1 MALLNTLPLGQSK
14 YLAGSPGPVDHGVM
28 SVQPAW
34 SGLVEIAC
42 DESGFSGTN
51 LLDPDTRVFT
61 HASVRIGPAEAR
73 SWVGELRERS
83 RFVAGE
89 YKSARLFKQRP
100 VLTWLL
106 GPEGPLLG
114 RSAVQLTDKYFLLA
128 GRLTAL
134 FSHGLD
140 YRTGTS
146 LDPHDSATARALHL
160 RGPRHGDIWW
170 ALLQSFIDLL
180 RSKNRTVYDERVG
193 EFLAVAAH
201 FTPLEPGLRISRAP
215 LDALRDR
222 LFDDRTLLPP
232 LEVLIPALV
241 ETTLHWYADGNA
253 VEMVHDEQ
261 SALTVHRI
269 AQVNLL
275 MDDAP
280 LALRQTDSRTDP
292 RVQLADLLAGSARQ
306 IATAELNGHGD
317 PALTALLRPYL
328 TPHPIWADPA
338 SWAQLSARSR
348 TTQRGASDT
357 RAPASTSVTPD
368 PDVSSTTS

>member
-1 MALLNTLPLGQSK
+1 
-14 YLAGSPGPVDHGVM
+14 M
-28 SVQPAW
+28 SVEPVW

-51 LLDPDTRVFT
+51 LLDPDTRVFA
-61 HASVRIGPAEAR
+61 HASVQLGPGEAR
-73 SWVGELRERS
+73 RAVEELRDRS
-83 RFVAGE
+83 RYVAGE

-100 VLTWLL
+100 ALTWLL

-128 GRLTAL
+128 GRLSAL
-134 FSHGLD
+134 FTDGLD

-146 LDPHDSATARALHL
+146 LDPHDPETVLALH
-160 RGPRHGDIWW
+160 RQGPQHGDVWW
-170 ALLQSFIDLL
+170 TLLQSFIDLL
-180 RSKNRTVYDERVG
+180 RSKNRTMYDDRVE
-193 EFLAVAAH
+193 EFLAAAARL
-201 FTPLEPGLRISRAP
+201 TPLEPVLHITRPP
-215 LDALRDR
+215 LDSLRNR

-253 VEMVHDEQ
+253 VAMVHDEQ

-275 MDDAP
+275 MDDSP
-280 LALRQTDSRTDP
+280 LVLRQTDSRTDP

-306 IATAELNGHGD
+306 IATAELNGQGD
-317 PALTALLRPYL
+317 PALTALLGPYL
-328 TPHPIWADPA
+328 TPHPIWADDA
-338 SWAQLSARSR
+338 SWTRL
-348 TTQRGASDT
+348 T
-357 RAPASTSVTPD
+357 RAGRSGNARD
-368 PDVSSTTS
+368 AAL

>member
-1 MALLNTLPLGQSK
+1 
-14 YLAGSPGPVDHGVM
+14 M
-28 SVQPAW
+28 SVEPVW

-42 DESGFSGTN
+42 DESGFSGSN

-61 HASVRIGPAEAR
+61 HASLQVGPGEAR
-73 SWVGELRERS
+73 RAVEDLRDRS
-83 RFVAGE
+83 RYVAGE

-100 VLTWLL
+100 ALTWLL

-114 RSAVQLTDKYFLLA
+114 RAAVQLTDKYFLLA

-134 FSHGLD
+134 FAGGLD

-146 LDPHDSATARALHL
+146 LDTDEPARRTALALHQ
-160 RGPRHGDIWW
+160 HDYGDSWW
-170 ALLQSFIDLL
+170 TLLQSFIDLL
-180 RSKNRTVYDERVG
+180 RSKNRTMYDERVLD
-193 EFLAVAAH
+193 FLAAAAD
-201 FTPLEPGLRISRAP
+201 FDPGEVDFRISRPP

-222 LFDDRTLLPP
+222 LFDDRALLPP

-253 VEMVHDEQ
+253 VAMVHDEQ

-275 MDDAP
+275 MDDSP
-280 LALRQTDSRTDP
+280 LELRKTDSRTDP

-306 IATAELNGHGD
+306 IATAELNGQGD
-317 PALTALLRPYL
+317 PALTALLAPYL
-328 TPHPIWADPA
+328 TPHPIWADDA
-338 SWAQLSARSR
+338 SWARLTEAGRP
-348 TTQRGASDT
+348 GNASLAGDPVADRRPVDL
-357 RAPASTSVTPD
+357 RADPALEED
-368 PDVSSTTS
+368 RR

>member
-1 MALLNTLPLGQSK
+1 
-14 YLAGSPGPVDHGVM
+14 M
-28 SVQPAW
+28 SVEPVW

-61 HASVRIGPAEAR
+61 HASVQLGPGEAR
-73 SWVGELRERS
+73 RAVEELRDRS
-83 RFVAGE
+83 RYVAGE

-100 VLTWLL
+100 ALTWLL
-106 GPEGPLLG
+106 GPDGPLLG
-114 RSAVQLTDKYFLLA
+114 RAAVQLTDKYFLLA
-128 GRLTAL
+128 GRLSAL
-134 FSHGLD
+134 FAAGFD

-146 LDPHDSATARALHL
+146 LDTDEPARLTALALHQY
-160 RGPRHGDIWW
+160 GPQYGDRWW
-170 ALLQSFIDLL
+170 TLLQSFIDLL
-180 RSKNRTVYDERVG
+180 RSKNRTMYDQRVD
-193 EFLAVAAH
+193 EFLAVAAR
-201 FTPLEPGLRISRAP
+201 FSPVEVDFVIRRPP

-253 VEMVHDEQ
+253 VAMVHDEQ

-275 MDDAP
+275 MDDSP
-280 LALRQTDSRTDP
+280 LELRQTDSRTDP

-306 IATAELNGHGD
+306 IATAELNGQGD
-317 PALTALLRPYL
+317 PALTALLAPYL
-328 TPHPIWADPA
+328 TPHPIWADSA
-338 SWAQLSARSR
+338 SWARLKAL
-348 TTQRGASDT
+348 
-357 RAPASTSVTPD
+357 
-368 PDVSSTTS
+368 

>member
-1 MALLNTLPLGQSK
+1 
-14 YLAGSPGPVDHGVM
+14 M
-28 SVQPAW
+28 SVEPVW
-34 SGLVEIAC
+34 SGLVEVAC

-61 HASVRIGPAEAR
+61 HASVRIGPGEAR
-73 SWVGELRERS
+73 RAVEELRERS

-100 VLTWLL
+100 ALTWLL

-114 RSAVQLTDKYFLLA
+114 RSAVQLTDKYYLLS

-134 FSHGLD
+134 FTNGFD

-146 LDPHDSATARALHL
+146 LDPHDPATALALHR
-160 RGPRHGDIWW
+160 RGPAHGDIWW
-170 ALLQSFIDLL
+170 TLLQSFIDLL
-180 RSKNRTVYDERVG
+180 RSKNRTMYDERTDD
-193 EFLAVAAH
+193 FLAVAAE

-215 LDALRDR
+215 LEALRDR

-241 ETTLHWYADGNA
+241 ETTQYWYADGNA
-253 VEMVHDEQ
+253 ISMVHDEQ
-261 SALTVHRI
+261 SALTPYRI
-269 AQVNLL
+269 DQVDLL
-275 MDDAP
+275 MDHAP
-280 LALRQTDSRTDP
+280 LDFRQTDSRTDP

-306 IATAELNGHGD
+306 IATAELNGQGD

-328 TPHPIWADPA
+328 TPHPIWADAA
-338 SWAQLSARSR
+338 SWARLR
-348 TTQRGASDT
+348 
-357 RAPASTSVTPD
+357 PL
-368 PDVSSTTS
+368 

>member
-1 MALLNTLPLGQSK
+1 MAVLNTLPLGQSK

-28 SVQPAW
+28 SVQPVW

-42 DESGFSGTN
+42 DESGFSGSN
-51 LLDPDTRVFT
+51 LLDPETRVFT
-61 HASVRIGPAEAR
+61 HASVQVGIGEAR
-73 SWVGELRERS
+73 RAVDSLRHQS
-83 RFVAGE
+83 RYGAGE

-106 GPEGPLLG
+106 GPEGPMLG
-114 RSAVQLTDKYFLLA
+114 RAAVQLTDKYFLLA
-128 GRLTAL
+128 GRLSAL
-134 FSHGLD
+134 FSDGLD

-146 LDPHDSATARALHL
+146 LDTDVPARRTALALHL
-160 RGPRHGDIWW
+160 QGPRYGDRWW
-170 ALLQSFIDLL
+170 ALLQSFIDLV
-180 RSKNRTVYDERVG
+180 RSKNRTMYDERVD
-193 EFLAVAAH
+193 EFLAVAAR
-201 FTPLEPGLRISRAP
+201 FDPVEPELAEFAGRIGRPP

-241 ETTLHWYADGNA
+241 ETTLHWHADGNA
-253 VEMVHDEQ
+253 VTMVHDEQ

-306 IATAELNGHGD
+306 IATAELNGNGD

-328 TPHPIWADPA
+328 TPQPIWADPA
-338 SWAQLSARSR
+338 SWNQLSQA
-348 TTQRGASDT
+348 G
-357 RAPASTSVTPD
+357 
-368 PDVSSTTS
+368 